1 MEGSLSPGTVFAG
14 YRIEGMV
21 GRGGMGVVY
30 RATQLALDRPVALK
44 LVAPEFAKDGE
55 FRERF
60 KRESRLAASIDH
72 PNVITI
78 HEAGEADGQLYI
90 SMRYVEGIDL
100 GGLVAREGSLEPA
113 RAARVVA
120 QVGAALDAAH
130 ARGLVHRD
138 IKPANVLVE
147 RRDREER
154 AYLTDFGLTKRSDT
168 HSELTRT
175 GQWMGTLDYAAPEQ
189 IAGGA
194 VDARADVYALGCV
207 LYTAL
212 AGSAPFGGREDVAKI
227 YAHVNEEPAPVTER
241 RPEVPGELDDVLRRA
256 LAKSPDDRFASA
268 GDLGRAALAAAEGLS
283 PALAERSVATG
294 LAAPT
299 AGAERPTEP
308 LPGAP
313 PTMPAATT
321 PMTERVPAAARRLAP
336 LGAAVALVAVAV
348 VVAAV
353 VLLGGDGDSALEA
366 ESFDTSSIAVGASPA
381 GLAVGEDGV
390 WVGVDEEDA
399 VKRID
404 PDSGDVVDS
413 IDVSEGADG
422 SLAIG
427 EGFVWV
433 RSDGDTV
440 TKIDPG
446 SRQVVGNPIE
456 VPIDSDGELAIGEGS
471 VWSANPSAD
480 SIARIDPDTG
490 RVREFEAT
498 GLGPE
503 IAVSDGSVWVTGEER
518 PSVKR
523 IDPES
528 GEVEDTFDLGGADT
542 VIFNGSLAAGEGG
555 VWVTNPDEET
565 LFRID
570 PDSGELDGRP
580 TRLPD
585 GFDGDVTV
593 GGGAVWV
600 RSSSDGAVLRVD
612 PETRRRVGRPIS
624 AGPSSS
630 GRVVVGYQSAWVS
643 QGDSDTVTR
652 LEY

>member
-1 MEGSLSPGTVFAG
+1 
-14 YRIEGMV
+14 
-21 GRGGMGVVY
+21 
-30 RATQLALDRPVALK
+30 
-44 LVAPEFAKDGE
+44 
-55 FRERF
+55 
-60 KRESRLAASIDH
+60 
-72 PNVITI
+72 
-78 HEAGEADGQLYI
+78 
-90 SMRYVEGIDL
+90 MRYVKGTDL
-100 GGLVAREGSLEPA
+100 GALVAREGPLDPG
-113 RAARVVA
+113 RAALVVA
-120 QVGAALDAAH
+120 QVAAALDAAH
-130 ARGLVHRD
+130 AHGLVHRD

-147 RRDREER
+147 RRDEEER
-154 AYLTDFGLTKRSDT
+154 AYLTDFGLTKRSDAR
-168 HSELTRT
+168 SELTRT
-175 GQWMGTLDYAAPEQ
+175 GQWVGTLDYAAPEQ
-189 IAGGA
+189 IAGGP

-207 LYTAL
+207 LYKTL
-212 AGSAPFGGREDVAKI
+212 VGSAPFGEREDVAKL
-227 YAHVNEEPAPVTER
+227 YAHVNEEPAPVTESQ
-241 RPEVPGELDDVLRRA
+241 PGLPPQLDDVLRRA
-256 LAKSPDDRFASA
+256 LAKNPEDRFASA
-268 GDLGRAALAAAEGLS
+268 GDLGRAARAAAEGLA
-283 PALAERSVATG
+283 PALSERSVATG
-294 LAAPT
+294 SAAPT
-299 AGAERPTEP
+299 VGAERPTEP

-313 PTMPAATT
+313 PTTPAATT
-321 PMTERVPAAARRLAP
+321 PMTARAPSAARRWAP
-336 LGAAVALVAVAV
+336 LGAAAAALVAVAV
-348 VVAAV
+348 VAV
-353 VLLGGDGDSALEA
+353 VALLGGDGDNALEA
-366 ESFDTSSIAVGASPA
+366 DSFDTSSIAVGTSPA

-390 WVGVDEEDA
+390 WVGIDEEDA

-404 PDSGDVVDS
+404 PDSGEVADS
-413 IDVSEGADG
+413 IEVSEGADG

-440 TKIDPG
+440 TKIDPD

-471 VWSANPSAD
+471 VWTANPSAD
-480 SIARIDPDTG
+480 SVARIDPDTG
-490 RVREFEAT
+490 RVREFQAT

-528 GEVEDTFDLGGADT
+528 GEVEETIDLGGAET
-542 VIFNGSLAAGEGG
+542 VFFGGSLAAGEGG
-555 VWVTNPDEET
+555 VWVTHPDEET

-570 PDSGELDGRP
+570 PGSGELDGRP
-580 TRLPD
+580 IQLPD

-624 AGPSSS
+624 AGSSSS